1 MKTERPYAAKL
12 QLFNIYFLGIS
23 LLLLSQSF
31 SYQLYRLGFAFLFI
45 SVPLQVAIGNIS
57 DTASRAETI
66 KKTLL
71 FLSIVGIVFV
81 LSIFVTPI
89 LIELGRNK

>member
-45 SVPLQVAIGNIS
+45 SVPIQVAIGNIS
-57 DTASRAETI
+57 ETASRAVTI
-66 KKTLL
+66 KKTLIYL
-71 FLSIVGIVFV
+71 FIVGIVFV